1 MEDLEEISDTATEN
15 DTKEQ
20 GIVIDDDDDDDEP
33 EEGEISDDEI
43 TIERVVKPSE
53 VVIYDDLGRTAI
65 FTSPKKN
72 EDNWARGVMEHYTNY
87 CDAQES
93 ARRGSCARKKTSYRD
108 LTRKQRRSSKTLSKH
123 PSRHKL
129 KASSEK
135 EKRSK
140 QRSPSSSSDSA
151 ESSGSTC
158 SCSCST
164 SSCGSSDVLVLSPP
178 KSRGKENKQVSQV
191 ERRQGQSAGVSHSH
205 FQSYFEENYHKR
217 EGKAKRSSELSASVS
232 EKDHS
237 SSRKLTR
244 PHSPPHRKEV
254 TRQSPPIYG
263 RMKHSKPSR
272 LSERSVRPP
281 SRNLRTSTKPAND
294 RSKSRIKEKVLKG
307 KSVKRKESTSSSSRK
322 DNHNFLEGKEEIDLT
337 LGDKNALPPPGSLGE
352 MLLRKTKKGKLK
364 VTNRSGLPTS
374 RDSAKDSTGSL
385 AGKSESVDH
394 PVINVDD
401 DEEEEGET
409 SKVLKDMITVGL
421 DDEDEDELQL
431 RLIAL
436 KSSLKILSDVRKD
449 GHVASQIASLEAKDS
464 DTLNSCT
471 VSDSEYPIVNGKP
484 CSPTSLEGTLLERIF
499 KRDAAGEFVEWRE
512 TQRETCGK
520 ENAASKAVQDL
531 KENAKDLSDSN
542 QDIIDMEICDSS
554 PEEDNFED
562 VDDVLQEVGEDIA
575 LDDDI
580 LSGRTEENANRDGQ
594 QHNFQIP
601 VEWAYMMPPPPPP
614 DQPDNDI
621 NNINSWCYDQNM
633 YLQSMQ
639 STPCN
644 SSEQAG
650 MYDGMHQGSVPWS
663 HSVQHESDVG
673 SYDCLDG
680 QANDPEGGGTSVFCH
695 DANTE
700 IESDLTSNLLNL
712 PKSSAGKENV
722 KSGNEEADVDC
733 FSQESSLKDQAAHKY
748 QAFMNAVLQ
757 NHSSQGQISCANRE
771 RNLLEVNL
779 LKSPSKKLANQ
790 GNNAEKNSQNIKI
803 TNNGRTLIKVNTD
816 SKLNMLLADQVKSS
830 RAAAKKRRKK
840 RWKKLAKQK
849 QKLAKEKLLINQ
861 IKATLV
867 DNIQDEVNVKSNSSH
882 PEEEDEDLLRAQLL
896 IDLSKKK
903 MQKEEKI
910 KSAKLGA
917 GSTSRAE
924 HIPTK
929 NNAPLVESIGKKLD
943 QYENSSPCSFPSSA
957 ESSPKIR
964 PVSGYVLSRR
974 NALQRTAVVKE
985 GSPTHTHK
993 LDSRHLSDI
1002 GGCGLDPKH
1011 SRYDFT
1017 LPYDLNLRKDIPK
1030 IKFPPIKPVIINV
1043 GETSSEEEEEEE
1055 EPEAKAGCSKTN
1067 DSPGTSS
1074 SGVVSR
1080 ETSFISNLDS
1090 LLKCMRAKTSGDTA
1104 RSKSRLEAVA
1114 SGSSGPTSTP
1124 AAVRH
1129 LSRTKQEEYHRL
1141 KKQLIEKERLQL
1153 ERQQQLKATGSKKLK
1168 EGEVASDSHNSSSH
1182 LSLSSQL
1189 QDSYVVCERSPSVAE
1204 TSKNA
1209 TNDSSCKERVVSMQQ
1224 KGVIQVQLSNTT
1236 VEPNEKSTAVSGEE
1250 LNHSVSDRSTHVS
1263 EDEDDEEALRLMVL
1277 KSISKKLPQ
1286 KKNVEKP
1293 VKECSS
1299 DKVESEDSQGNKSK
1313 GSVENND
1320 YVESKSET
1328 KLVNTRKRSL
1338 ETNSS
1343 STLAVK
1349 TLKTQEKLAS
1359 KNDAPVDGNDKSSN
1373 KESGE
1378 KVVCQEPV
1386 IQGNV
1391 PKALKHGS
1399 ITTGS
1404 SVINKA
1410 GGESSVIKKAGSP
1423 KVNGPETG
1431 KQEPLFVKSNK
1442 KSVLNAKKTIDLEK
1456 QKLMWNNLKK
1466 EYVGKR
1472 IHTNEVILQLT
1483 SLVQQAAEEENKR
1496 KSTKDRIV
1504 KLRSQLTAMETQ
1516 FETQSKN
1523 LRNKMEKIRKLQ
1535 YQMTEDCKDIK
1546 ELEARGEALGKEV
1559 KGIDGSLPRI
1569 FDFSKSKQ
1577 TLANS
1582 LSALRQQMRDVCNK
1596 SKAKLQAATATS
1608 TKLQGKGKGA
1618 AGVTGIPIG
1627 KHKTTIQTS
1636 LQDVSSSQA
1645 FPKLGASPV
1654 SAVKRKAASNIGPGQ
1669 KKLKNKEGMDPKQPQ
1684 LPPAEVMSKTD
1695 RVERVLGPKEAEERS
1710 SVIAGRKKLDEM
1722 NELCPYDLLGRCN
1735 DDSCVYQHLGQ
1746 PQVERLPSVELPSS
1760 SNMLKAVQSVGGD
1773 KEISKQNISIKD
1785 NISLDDSLQQNPT
1798 NNKLKS
1804 DCQIPE
1810 TSQAVDSASLSG
1822 VPMEMPFPQKILQR
1836 ARNSTDFNGGEE
1848 RETAHIDEGREKNG
1862 ITFDEGQ
1869 ASHPNNAEGPDVK
1882 VENSSSRDGESS
1894 LISCE
1899 ASGRTFHIQQQI
1911 SGCDDQLN
1919 TNSNSKGDSLI
1930 PANLLHKTGPSMPS
1944 CQVFEDSDLKDVSCD
1959 AASNVESVCVA
1970 FDGTVDCKIHSGSVS
1985 SKNCDNPTT
1994 VTDSLYSGKMLSGDG
2009 FSLGSLDCNNTKV
2022 TEVFQRNE
2030 PELGEE
2036 EELRDASHSS
2046 VNEDN
2051 SSDIGRSMENLSC
2064 DDVSVSDPLPSRLED
2079 GCKVEDSNSMSED
2092 SSVIFPGVD
2101 LKIAE
2106 DKKLDRESEIH
2117 ESVVDTFQVEE
2128 EGKLLRGTENTNK
2141 DGNGD
2146 TGLESILDDNTKVN
2160 VGEVLKISENKS
2172 ELEEGRSVIITD
2184 MSDETELVTHDEL
2197 CRRRDDYGCASNVEN
2212 FCPKVIVSNSI
2223 ETEKSHC
2230 DVDMDQNKPA
2240 VICNGNK
2247 DDLQDSK
2254 ADLSSG
2260 EEKEHNSEVR
2270 LTRNNRGRQ
2279 TCRRQLRPFTSN
2291 SACRRGRSRNSSS
2304 SSGAAGGGISTKGKA
2319 RGGKKQVSA
2328 RTRKARGRAPGMR
2341 RGSR

>member
-15 DTKEQ
+15 DKEQ
-20 GIVIDDDDDDDEP
+20 GIIIDDDDDDEP

-93 ARRGSCARKKTSYRD
+93 ARRNSCTRKKTSYRD
-108 LTRKQRRSSKTLSKH
+108 ITRKHRRSSKTFSKH

-129 KASSEK
+129 KASAEK

-140 QRSPSSSSDSA
+140 QRSPSSSSDSG

-164 SSCGSSDVLVLSPP
+164 ASCCSSDVLVLSPP

-191 ERRQGQSAGVSHSH
+191 ERRQLQSAGVSHSH

-217 EGKAKRSSELSASVS
+217 EGKVKRSSELGASVS

-272 LSERSVRPP
+272 LSARSVRPP
-281 SRNLRTSTKPAND
+281 SRNLKTPTKSSND
-294 RSKSRIKEKVLKG
+294 RSKSRIRGKVLKG
-307 KSVKRKESTSSSSRK
+307 KSVKRKESTASSSRK
-322 DNHNFLEGKEEIDLT
+322 DNHSFSEGKEEVDLT
-337 LGDKNALPPPGSLGE
+337 LGDKNSLPPPGSLGE

-364 VTNRSGLPTS
+364 VTNKSGLPTS
-374 RDSAKDSTGSL
+374 RDNATKGSTGSL

-394 PVINVDD
+394 PIINVDD
-401 DEEEEGET
+401 DDDDDEGET

-431 RLIAL
+431 RWIAL
-436 KSSLKILSDVRKD
+436 KSSLKILSDVRKES
-449 GHVASQIASLEAKDS
+449 HVASQIASLEAKDS
-464 DTLNSCT
+464 DTFNSCT
-471 VSDSEYPIVNGKP
+471 VSDSECPIVIGKP
-484 CSPTSLEGTLLERIF
+484 CSPTSLEGTLLDCIF
-499 KRDAAGEFVEWRE
+499 KRDAAGEFVEWKE
-512 TQRETCGK
+512 NQRGTSPK
-520 ENAASKAVQDL
+520 ENAASKTVQDP
-531 KENAKDLSDSN
+531 KDLSDSN

-562 VDDVLQEVGEDIA
+562 VDDVLKEVGEDIA

-580 LSGRTEENANRDGQ
+580 LSGRTEENANREGQ

-644 SSEQAG
+644 SSEQVA
-650 MYDGMHQGSVPWS
+650 MYDGMHQGNVSWRQNM
-663 HSVQHESDVG
+663 QHESNVGG
-673 SYDCLDG
+673 SYDCLDD
-680 QANDPEGGGTSVFCH
+680 QAKDHEGEVTSVFCP

-712 PKSSAGKENV
+712 PKLSGGAENL
-722 KSGNEEADVDC
+722 KSGNEEADLDC

-757 NHSSQGQISCANRE
+757 NHTSQGQISSANRE

-779 LKSPSKKLANQ
+779 LKSPSKKLVNQ
-790 GNNAEKNSQNIKI
+790 GNNTEKNSQSIKI

-816 SKLNMLLADQVKSS
+816 SKLNMLLADQGKVS
-830 RAAAKKRRKK
+830 RTAAKKRRKK

-849 QKLAKEKLLINQ
+849 QKAAKEKLLIGQ
-861 IKATLV
+861 IKATLG
-867 DNIQDEVNVKSNSSH
+867 DDIQDEFNIKSNSSH

-903 MQKEEKI
+903 MQKEERI
-910 KSAKLGA
+910 KNAKLGA
-917 GSTSRAE
+917 VSTSRAE
-924 HIPTK
+924 HIPMK
-929 NNAPLVESIGKKLD
+929 NTTPLLESIGKKLD

-964 PVSGYVLSRR
+964 PISGYVLSRR
-974 NALQRTAVVKE
+974 STLQRTTVVKE
-985 GSPTHTHK
+985 GSPTHTLK

-1002 GGCGLDPKH
+1002 GGYGLDPKH

-1017 LPYDLNLRKDIPK
+1017 VPYDLNLRKDIPK

-1043 GETSSEEEEEEE
+1043 GETSSEDDEEEE
-1055 EPEAKAGCSKTN
+1055 EPEAKAGCSKAN

-1074 SGVVSR
+1074 IGVVNK
-1080 ETSFISNLDS
+1080 EASFSSNLDS
-1090 LLKCMRAKTSGDTA
+1090 LLKCMRAKTSGDTS
-1104 RSKSRLEAVA
+1104 RSKSRQEVVA
-1114 SGSSGPTSTP
+1114 SSSSSSSGPTSTP

-1141 KKQLIEKERLQL
+1141 KKQLLEKERLQL
-1153 ERQQQLKATGSKKLK
+1153 ERQQQLKKATSSKKLK
-1168 EGEVASDSHNSSSH
+1168 EDEVAADSHINSSQ
-1182 LSLSSQL
+1182 LSLPSQL
-1189 QDSYVVCERSPSVAE
+1189 QDSYVVGERSPSIPE

-1209 TNDSSCKERVVSMQQ
+1209 TNDSPAKERIVSLQQ
-1224 KGVIQVQLSNTT
+1224 KGVIQVQLPNTT
-1236 VEPNEKSTAVSGEE
+1236 VDSNEKSTAVSGEE
-1250 LNHSVSDRSTHVS
+1250 LNHSVSNRSTHVS

-1277 KSISKKLPQ
+1277 KSISKKQPQ
-1286 KKNVEKP
+1286 KTNVEKP
-1293 VKECSS
+1293 EKECH
-1299 DKVESEDSQGNKSK
+1299 DKAESEDSQGNESK
-1313 GSVENND
+1313 GSVEDNGNG
-1320 YVESKSET
+1320 ESKSGTE
-1328 KLVNTRKRSL
+1328 LVNTRKRSL
-1338 ETNSS
+1338 ETNPS
-1343 STLAVK
+1343 STRTVK
-1349 TLKTQEKLAS
+1349 NLKTQETLPS
-1359 KNDAPVDGNDKSSN
+1359 KSDAPLDGIEKGSDK
-1373 KESGE
+1373 EFGE
-1378 KVVCQEPV
+1378 NKVVCKEPV

-1391 PKALKHGS
+1391 PEALKHGS
-1399 ITTGS
+1399 IATGTS
-1404 SVINKA
+1404 FI
-1410 GGESSVIKKAGSP
+1410 IKAGSP
-1423 KVNGPETG
+1423 KVNGPETD
-1431 KQEPLFVKSNK
+1431 KQGPLFVKSNK
-1442 KSVLNAKKTIDLEK
+1442 KTVLSTKKTIDLEK

-1466 EYVGKR
+1466 EYVRKR

-1483 SLVQQAAEEENKR
+1483 SLVQQAAEEEEKR

-1504 KLRSQLTAMETQ
+1504 KLRSQLTAMEAQ
-1516 FETQSKN
+1516 FEAQSRN

-1546 ELEARGEALGKEV
+1546 MLEVKGEALGKEV

-1608 TKLQGKGKGA
+1608 SKLQGKGKGA

-1627 KHKTTIQTS
+1627 KHKTTIQTF

-1645 FPKLGASPV
+1645 SPKLSASPV
-1654 SAVKRKAASNIGPGQ
+1654 NAVKRKATSNVGPGQ

-1684 LPPAEVMSKTD
+1684 PPHVEVMSKMD
-1695 RVERVLGPKEAEERS
+1695 RGERILGTKEADDRS

-1746 PQVERLPSVELPSS
+1746 PQVERLPCVELPSRS
-1760 SNMLKAVQSVGGD
+1760 KLVKTVQSIGGD
-1773 KEISKQNISIKD
+1773 KEISKQNISKKD
-1785 NISLDDSLQQNPT
+1785 NSPLDDSFQQNPT
-1798 NNKLKS
+1798 SNKLKS
-1804 DCQIPE
+1804 DCPIPE
-1810 TSQAVDSASLSG
+1810 TSQSVDSASLVG
-1822 VPMEMPFPQKILQR
+1822 VVIEMPCPQKILKR
-1836 ARNSTDFNGGEE
+1836 ERNSTNFNGGEE
-1848 RETAHIDEGREKNG
+1848 RETSNFDEGREKNAV
-1862 ITFDEGQ
+1862 TFDE
-1869 ASHPNNAEGPDVK
+1869 AKAMHPNNAEDPDVK
-1882 VENSSSRDGESS
+1882 AESSSSIDGKRCM
-1894 LISCE
+1894 ISYE
-1899 ASGRTFHIQQQI
+1899 ASGRTFQSQQQI
-1911 SGCDDQLN
+1911 SGLDDQLN
-1919 TNSNSKGDSLI
+1919 INSDLKDDSLMA
-1930 PANLLHKTGPSMPS
+1930 ANLLQKSGSSVPS
-1944 CQVFEDSDLKDVSCD
+1944 CKVFEDSDLNDISCN
-1959 AASNVESVCVA
+1959 AASNMESGYVA
-1970 FDGTVDCKIHSGSVS
+1970 FDEEVICKIQCGSVLS
-1985 SKNCDNPTT
+1985 NDCDNPTT

-2009 FSLGSLDCNNTKV
+2009 FSLDPLDCNNTKA
-2022 TEVFQRNE
+2022 TEVFQRNK

-2036 EELRDASHSS
+2036 KNLCDVSHSS
-2046 VNEDN
+2046 VNEEN
-2051 SSDIGRSMENLSC
+2051 SSDIGRSVENLNC
-2064 DDVSVSDPLPSRLED
+2064 DEVSVRDPLPSRLEE
-2079 GCKVEDSNSMSED
+2079 GCGVEDSNSMSED
-2092 SSVIFPGVD
+2092 STVIFPGVE

-2106 DKKLDRESEIH
+2106 DKKLDQESEIN
-2117 ESVVDTFQVEE
+2117 ESVVETLQVEE
-2128 EGKLLRGTENTNK
+2128 EGKLPQRTENTNK
-2141 DGNGD
+2141 VVSDD
-2146 TGLESILDDNTKVN
+2146 KGLERILDDNTKVN
-2160 VGEVLKISENKS
+2160 GGEVLMTSENKS
-2172 ELEEGRSVIITD
+2172 ELGEGRSALIGD
-2184 MSDETELVTHDEL
+2184 MGEETELVVVHDKI
-2197 CRRRDDYGCASNVEN
+2197 CRTRDDHGCASNVEN
-2212 FCPKVIVSNSI
+2212 HCPEVIVANCM
-2223 ETEKSHC
+2223 ETDKSHC
-2230 DVDMDQNKPA
+2230 NDMDQHTPA

-2247 DDLQDSK
+2247 DDIQDSK
-2254 ADLSSG
+2254 ADLPLG
-2260 EEKEHNSEVR
+2260 DEKALNSEVR
-2270 LTRNNRGRQ
+2270 LTRNSRGRQ
-2279 TCRRQLRPFTSN
+2279 TCRRQRRPCTSN
-2291 SACRRGRSRNSSS
+2291 SVCRRGRSRNSSS
-2304 SSGAAGGGISTKGKA
+2304 SSSAAGGGISTKGKA